1 MSNQEHTRV
10 PSRHV
15 VTTHRTVSSSG
26 AQSGYITRAFTE
38 HTSQPAL
45 MPPNSP
51 RNDSA
56 SPDDIVALTL
66 TPVVKCHVDSDD

>member
-26 AQSGYITRAFTE
+26 AQSGYITRAF
-38 HTSQPAL
+38 TSQPAL